1 MYWKHVKLTLL
12 FAAGVLAPAP
22 LSAVR
27 AEEGKRAE
35 KQQGLCAVAEQAMQG
50 ASRVRGL
57 KSKGPVPCV
66 VSSRAEIEQFLRT
79 TIKDKFPPHKLQA
92 EQLVYRAVGLIPDDY
107 NYTEGLIELYLSQIG
122 GYYDPEKKHFVMADW
137 MPSELQEVVAVHEL
151 THALQDQY
159 INLEQLLD
167 PKNDNGDELLAYS
180 ALVEGD
186 ATLTILDSQHR
197 RTAQPSSEASQDL
210 PQVPTALKAILFFPY
225 TYGLKFARELLEHGG
240 YKRINQALRDPPQSS
255 REILHPAEYLS
266 NTQVRQIPRLEEL
279 DGVSDGYSPEYS
291 DTLGEFSIKALLDT
305 DASGSITSAQGA
317 AGWVGDRIGVFP
329 VQNKERLIS
338 WLTRW
343 ESAAD
348 AQEFFKAYKKLLE
361 ARYGKKISA
370 ARIQLT
376 PIKALELS
384 IKGSSVS
391 IRFYITQ

>member
-1 MYWKHVKLTLL
+1 
-12 FAAGVLAPAP
+12 
-22 LSAVR
+22 
-27 AEEGKRAE
+27 
-35 KQQGLCAVAEQAMQG
+35 
-50 ASRVRGL
+50 
-57 KSKGPVPCV
+57 
-66 VSSRAEIEQFLRT
+66 
-79 TIKDKFPPHKLQA
+79 
-92 EQLVYRAVGLIPDDY
+92 
-107 NYTEGLIELYLSQIG
+107 
-122 GYYDPEKKHFVMADW
+122 MADW

-225 TYGLKFARELLEHGG
+225 THGLKFAQELLEHGG

-361 ARYGKKISA
+361 ARYGKKISVS
-370 ARIQLT
+370 RIQLT

>member
-1 MYWKHVKLTLL
+1 M
-12 FAAGVLAPAP
+12 
-22 LSAVR
+22 
-27 AEEGKRAE
+27 
-35 KQQGLCAVAEQAMQG
+35 
-50 ASRVRGL
+50 
-57 KSKGPVPCV
+57 
-66 VSSRAEIEQFLRT
+66 
-79 TIKDKFPPHKLQA
+79 
-92 EQLVYRAVGLIPDDY
+92 
-107 NYTEGLIELYLSQIG
+107 
-122 GYYDPEKKHFVMADW
+122 
-137 MPSELQEVVAVHEL
+137 HEL

-186 ATLTILDSQHR
+186 ATLTILDSQWR
-197 RTAQPSSEASQDL
+197 RTAQSSSVASQDL
-210 PQVPTALKAILFFPY
+210 PQVPMALKAILLFPY
-225 TYGLKFARELLEHGG
+225 THGLKFARELLKHGG
-240 YKRINQALRDPPQSS
+240 YKRINQALRDPPHSS

-305 DASGSITSAQGA
+305 DASGSVTSAQGA

-361 ARYGKKISA
+361 ARYGKKISES
-370 ARIQLT
+370 RIQLT